1 MAPTGWR
8 RSNTDPGWNVT
19 SGSAPVLAV
28 SLRFTNS
35 LTSRTE
41 AFEPLT
47 AGKASIYCCG
57 VTVYDL
63 CHLGHARSYINWD
76 VLRRYLIWRGYDVT
90 YVQNYTDI
98 DDKII
103 NRANENGELF
113 TDLTTR
119 FIDAMHEDEAALGV
133 LPPDQEPRA
142 TGHIGEI
149 VSLIQTL
156 IEKEHA
162 YPAANGDVY
171 FSVSSFDDYGKLS
184 KKKMDELLDGA
195 RIEIGELKRDP
206 RDFVLWKRAEEGG
219 VGWDSPWGYGRPGWH
234 IECSAMS
241 SCCLGDTFD
250 IHGGGS
256 DLLFPH
262 HENEIAQSE
271 AATGVKF
278 ANLWMHNGPLR
289 VDNEKMSKSL
299 GNFFTVREVLK
310 VYDAEVLRHLLIASH
325 YRSAINYSEQS
336 LQQSES
342 TLERFYNA
350 LKGLDTAGAKTLT
363 NSRFE
368 KAFVAAMDDDFNT
381 AEAFAV
387 LMDVVKEINRLKAE
401 SDNDAD
407 TVNQLGALLVRLG
420 SVLGIL
426 QRTPEAFLR
435 RGMDESV
442 DANHIEALIAARKQA
457 RADKNWA
464 EADRIRDEL
473 ASLHVVVEDGAS
485 GGSGWRIEAP

>member
-1 MAPTGWR
+1 MKIYN
-8 RSNTDPGWNVT
+8 S
-19 SGSAPVLAV
+19 
-28 SLRFTNS
+28 FTQ
-35 LTSRTE
+35 TKEEFVPRE
-41 AFEPLT
+41 
-47 AGKASIYCCG
+47 AGKVGIYVCG
-57 VTVYDL
+57 ITTYDYL
-63 CHLGHARSYINWD
+63 HLGHARMLVAFD
-76 VLRRYLIWRGYDVT
+76 VVTRYLRSKGFSVE
-90 YVQNYTDI
+90 YVRNITDI

-103 NRANENGELF
+103 NRANENGEHF
-113 TDLTTR
+113 TDLTSR
-119 FIDAMHEDEAALGV
+119 FIDAMHEDESALGV

-142 TGHIGEI
+142 TAHIGEI

-156 IEKEHA
+156 IEKDHA

-342 TLERFYNA
+342 TLERLYNA

-387 LMDVVKEINRLKAE
+387 LMDIVKEINRLKAE
-401 SDNDAD
+401 SENDLGP
-407 TVNQLGALLVRLG
+407 VNQLGALLVRLG

-473 ASLHVVVEDGAS
+473 AALHVVVEDGAS
-485 GGSGWRIEAP
+485 GGSGWRIDAP